1 MEKEKR
7 ERGRSSEHWLRSVRH
22 RHDGGSRFA
31 ENADVSVCSQAAIRK
46 QRASHYRLNHLIQG
60 TSMVKWR
67 SISPEFDQALRELY
81 IEGEIEI
88 AGHRA
93 DGEPIFRIAQVRIH
107 PLVSLARRLQ
117 FGLRN
122 ILTCSAGVMRQLK
135 R

>member
-1 MEKEKR
+1 
-7 ERGRSSEHWLRSVRH
+7 
-22 RHDGGSRFA
+22 
-31 ENADVSVCSQAAIRK
+31 
-46 QRASHYRLNHLIQG
+46 
-60 TSMVKWR
+60 MVKWK

-88 AGHRA
+88 AGYRA

-117 FGLRN
+117 FGLRK
-122 ILTCSAGVMRQLK
+122 ILTYSAGVMRHLK